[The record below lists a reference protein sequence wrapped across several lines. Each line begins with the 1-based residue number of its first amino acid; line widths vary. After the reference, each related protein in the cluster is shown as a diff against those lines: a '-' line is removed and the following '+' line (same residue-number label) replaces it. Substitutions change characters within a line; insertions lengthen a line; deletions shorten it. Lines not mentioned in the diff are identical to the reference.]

1 MRKIDTTSDN
11 YNFVANLF
19 STMVGFGASC
29 LVGAFC
35 NSIIENDPNYGKH
48 RFSMTL
54 CREGLKLIAV
64 GTVSTE
70 VRKNID
76 DIANAWNEIV
86 DILSV
91 GQAVSDVHKTVVD
104 GEPVYTVVNED
115 VSEA

>member
-48 RFSMTL
+48 RFSMTHRL
-54 CREGLKLIAV
+54 RFVRTLTTLQML
-64 GTVSTE
+64 GTKSW
-70 VRKNID
+70 IFCQ
-76 DIANAWNEIV
+76 
-86 DILSV
+86 SV
-91 GQAVSDVHKTVVD
+91 KRLAMFIRL
-104 GEPVYTVVNED
+104 
-115 VSEA
+115 